1 MLDYGRA
8 SDDYI
13 KNIINK
19 DLYEQLYTPCFNLSC
34 ALGDVDGKVYTG
46 IMTQVLTG
54 LDIVSPG
61 VLVLGETG
69 IEPPSSILIEQ
80 PYNTQTSRAAFDL
93 FVLLK
98 ASDPTIVTTLEEA
111 ADIQPVSLMVSYA
124 DSMAPAIRNAV
135 NTLYLECLALY
146 RELLVASLDNPVTMT
161 KEDVS
166 RVVTN
171 IRWLSTKLEAVNPKP
186 YSLIEAVRDVQIT
199 LSYILSIRGVFRTV
213 DTDMMAELSELS
225 DSVTSLSDRYTLKQY
240 IVQDGDTIH
249 RVAQKMLGSAEKAI
263 DVIEFNK
270 LSYPFI
276 QSLQDT
282 RLPNTVTMGDTLWI
296 PEFTSEQSDNT
307 DLSYLGGDLML
318 VDRDLSGGD
327 LQEDTYGDLQIVE
340 NLDSLVQDLKSRLQI
355 EIGTMLFHP
364 LYGNKLQRIV
374 GQKGNPEWEQL
385 ARLEATSMFLS
396 DDRIQNVESLIVTR
410 IQGGISVDAVLEVAG
425 SATPVPFSSYLK
437 EDDYHGFAD

>member
-1 MLDYGRA
+1 
-8 SDDYI
+8 
-13 KNIINK
+13 
-19 DLYEQLYTPCFNLSC
+19 
-34 ALGDVDGKVYTG
+34 
-46 IMTQVLTG
+46 
-54 LDIVSPG
+54 
-61 VLVLGETG
+61 
-69 IEPPSSILIEQ
+69 
-80 PYNTQTSRAAFDL
+80 
-93 FVLLK
+93 
-98 ASDPTIVTTLEEA
+98 
-111 ADIQPVSLMVSYA
+111 
-124 DSMAPAIRNAV
+124 
-135 NTLYLECLALY
+135 
-146 RELLVASLDNPVTMT
+146 
-161 KEDVS
+161 
-166 RVVTN
+166 
-171 IRWLSTKLEAVNPKP
+171 
-186 YSLIEAVRDVQIT
+186 
-199 LSYILSIRGVFRTV
+199 
-213 DTDMMAELSELS
+213 MAELSELS

-276 QSLQDT
+276 QGLQDT

-340 NLDSLVQDLKSRLQI
+340 NLDSLIQDLKSRLQI